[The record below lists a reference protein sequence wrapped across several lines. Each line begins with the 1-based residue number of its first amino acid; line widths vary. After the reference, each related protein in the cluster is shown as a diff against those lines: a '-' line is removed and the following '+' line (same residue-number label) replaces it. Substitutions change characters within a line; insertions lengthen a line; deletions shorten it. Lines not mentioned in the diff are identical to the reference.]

1 MIHSNTRISLYKSVS
16 KFWKVYRKSNYINAN
31 IMFRLREIRT
41 CLRIIEDDQSNLEN
55 FVSTGSKVIETIY
68 NVVNSEYL
76 SALSSVTHV
85 LNVSNI

>member
-1 MIHSNTRISLYKSVS
+1 
-16 KFWKVYRKSNYINAN
+16 
-31 IMFRLREIRT
+31 MFRLREIRT

-85 LNVSNI
+85 LNFEYSAGIWYDDWKEMHEIY